1 MKEVGSHTCSWAIMI
16 AAEISSSD
24 YFSHLSLAFNA
35 ASTAGSESGSKS
47 ACDVGSFYTCSRA
60 QFDLMVKGSGIREL
74 RY

>member
-1 MKEVGSHTCSWAIMI
+1 MSPDGRGWNFFYRLVFRLC
-16 AAEISSSD
+16 
-24 YFSHLSLAFNA
+24 LAFNIT
-35 ASTAGSESGSKS
+35 STSDSESGAKS